1 MATYAQI
8 RTLLN
13 SAVLKDKAAI
23 ACASAAQYI
32 LDGGGGSPV
41 FMNERIIGNARNTLT
56 GGADTQAARFMAY
69 IALDPTIQANGDSS
83 TDTQVRAVIDAKL
96 PMVWGAGS

>member
-23 ACASAAQYI
+23 GCATLAQYI
-32 LDGGGGSPV
+32 LDGGGGAPG
-41 FMNERIIGNARNTLT
+41 FMNERIISNARNTLT
-56 GGADTQAARFMAY
+56 GGADTQALRFMPFL
-69 IALDPTIQANGDSS
+69 ALDPTIQANGDLS
-83 TDTQVRAVIDAKL
+83 TDAQVYAVINAKVQA
-96 PMVWGAGS
+96 VWGH